1 MRCCIN
7 AVGLTEYASL
17 NLGEGRSALEYCVEH
32 IQKLQCPTLL
42 IADSSFPK
50 VSIPSQWQVAQQK
63 QWGLIELLDWLQKHS
78 SADEQIIYLSLDA
91 PFVDPQ
97 LIEKMLEIHR
107 HYVAEFTFAD
117 GYPQGLTVEII
128 NSAIM
133 ASLTHLCRREEQ
145 LESVTMLFDIIQR
158 DINAFDVETE
168 LSPVD
173 LRDLRLSLRCNSRH
187 NYLICKELVARKAWG
202 SKAIIDTLATQPQL
216 LRQLPAFVSVEVVA
230 QASQEPAYL
239 PYQILKQS
247 RNNIPAEMPSQSFKK
262 FLEQLATFA
271 PQATLHISLWGEVAL
286 HSDPLALINMVR
298 QHSLTCMVESS
309 GVGWKAPELAALKE
323 GDFDDVTWI
332 VALDSNDPTL
342 YKQLRGEGYEEA
354 QRFAHSMLERYPQRT
369 YVQMVRMQQSEAQL
383 EHFYN
388 SWKEKTENIIIMKYD
403 HYCGMLPDLRVTD
416 ISPVKRRPCWHIK
429 RDLSIMVDGSV
440 PMCREDL
447 HLKTLMGNI
456 YHDSLETIWERGVQI
471 YQQHIDERYPTMCA
485 GCDEY
490 YTYNA

>member
-17 NLGEGRSALEYCVEH
+17 NLGEGKSAREYCVEQL
-32 IQKLQCPTLL
+32 QKLQSPTLL
-42 IADSSFPK
+42 IADAALPK
-50 VSIPSQWQVAQQK
+50 LTLPAQWQVAQQE
-63 QWGLIELLDWLQKHS
+63 QWSLIAFLDWLHKS
-78 SADEQIIYLSLDA
+78 ASADEQIIYLHLDA

-97 LIEKMLEIHR
+97 LIKKMLEIHR

-128 NSAIM
+128 NSAII
-133 ASLTHLCRREEQ
+133 APLKHLCRREEQ
-145 LESVTMLFDIIQR
+145 LESSTMLFDIIQR

-173 LRDLRLSLRCNSRH
+173 LRDLRLALRCNSRH
-187 NYLICKELVARKAWG
+187 SYLICKELVARQAWG
-202 SKAIIDTLATQPQL
+202 SEAIIDTLTNQPQL
-216 LRQLPAFVSVEVVA
+216 LRQLPAFISLEVVR
-230 QASQEPAYL
+230 QTSQEPSYL

-247 RNNIPAEMPSQSFKK
+247 RTNMPSEMSAQNFKK
-262 FLEQLATFA
+262 FLAQLATFA

-298 QHSLTCMVESS
+298 QHSFTCMVESS
-309 GVGWKAPELAALKE
+309 GVGWRAPELAALKE
-323 GDFDDVTWI
+323 SNLDDVIWI

-342 YKQLRGEGYEEA
+342 YRQLRGEGYEEA
-354 QRFAHSMLERYPQRT
+354 QRFAHSMVERYPQRT
-369 YVQMVRMQQSEAQL
+369 YIQMVRMQQSEAQL
-383 EHFYN
+383 EPFYN
-388 SWKEKTENIIIMKYD
+388 YWKEKTENIIIMKYD
-403 HYCGMLPDLRVTD
+403 HYCGLLPDLRVTD
-416 ISPVKRRPCWHIK
+416 IAPVKRRPCWHIK

-447 HLKTLMGNI
+447 QLKRPMGNI
-456 YHDSLETIWERGVQI
+456 HHDSLEIIWERGMQI
-471 YQQHIDERYPTMCA
+471 YQQHIDGKYPTMCA